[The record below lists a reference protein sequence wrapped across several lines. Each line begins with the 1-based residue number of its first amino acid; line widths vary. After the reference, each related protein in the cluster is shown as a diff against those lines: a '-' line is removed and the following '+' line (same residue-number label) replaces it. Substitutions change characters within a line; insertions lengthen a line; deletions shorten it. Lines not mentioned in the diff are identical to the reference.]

1 MKVLIIE
8 DETSAANTLRR
19 VLAAY
24 DDSIEIIAI
33 TKSISRS
40 VEWLRQHKQ
49 EIDLL
54 FMDIQLSDGLSFKI
68 FEQIEID
75 KPIIF
80 TTAFDEYAIQAFRV
94 NSIDYL
100 LKPIN
105 LKDLQ
110 RAMQKL
116 AFLQQPSAPTLDY
129 QSIFKEL
136 QFKTTHYKSRFLVKS
151 GKVLQGIN
159 VAEIAY
165 FVAEGNLVVLKTFQ
179 NNTFPVAYSLH
190 KLEDQLDPHLFYRV
204 SRNLIIQVKAI
215 FKLTAFSKGRLKL
228 ELIPPFPT
236 SIIISH
242 QKAVGLKDWLDR

>member
-100 LKPIN
+100 LNPIN
-105 LKDLQ
+105 LNDLQ
-110 RAMQKL
+110 RAMQ
-116 AFLQQPSAPTLDY
+116 
-129 QSIFKEL
+129 
-136 QFKTTHYKSRFLVKS
+136 
-151 GKVLQGIN
+151 
-159 VAEIAY
+159 
-165 FVAEGNLVVLKTFQ
+165 
-179 NNTFPVAYSLH
+179 
-190 KLEDQLDPHLFYRV
+190 
-204 SRNLIIQVKAI
+204 
-215 FKLTAFSKGRLKL
+215 
-228 ELIPPFPT
+228 
-236 SIIISH
+236 
-242 QKAVGLKDWLDR
+242 

>member
-1 MKVLIIE
+1 M
-8 DETSAANTLRR
+8 
-19 VLAAY
+19 
-24 DDSIEIIAI
+24 
-33 TKSISRS
+33 
-40 VEWLRQHKQ
+40 
-49 EIDLL
+49 
-54 FMDIQLSDGLSFKI
+54 
-68 FEQIEID
+68 
-75 KPIIF
+75 
-80 TTAFDEYAIQAFRV
+80 
-94 NSIDYL
+94 
-100 LKPIN
+100 
-105 LKDLQ
+105 
-110 RAMQKL
+110 
-116 AFLQQPSAPTLDY
+116 QQPSTPTLDY
-129 QSIFKEL
+129 QSIFKQL

-190 KLEDQLDPHLFYRV
+190 KLEDQLDPYLFYRV